1 MKPLYRFMI
10 LALVGFTLGAG
21 IAYWQSGNKEPVVQV
36 EQPEAADV
44 QVEADAAELSG
55 AAAETAL
62 NNAAEDVV
70 AAAPTESAATA
81 STEMGGLEAGA
92 AEETTADA
100 HADHADHADHAA
112 ATGEHDHAAMMAQME
127 AAKSV
132 APPVAGSAVGG
143 AFSLT
148 DHNGQAVTQESWPGK
163 YKLVFFGFTHCPDI
177 CPAALDKMTAALN
190 TLGDKAA
197 NIQPLF
203 ITIDPA
209 RDDAATMKAYLGNYH
224 PSIVGLT
231 GSEEQIKQVEE
242 TYKVYA
248 AKVDTGT
255 PVYTMAHSSFVFLMS
270 PNDELLDIFRDA
282 DPADQLVTK
291 IDERLNS
298 AQ

>member
-21 IAYWQSGNKEPVVQV
+21 IAYWQAQNSEPVVQV
-36 EQPEAADV
+36 EQAASDEAQDV
-44 QVEADAAELSG
+44 QADAAPAVTAADSAMRDAANDELPPAPAG
-55 AAAETAL
+55 ET
-62 NNAAEDVV
+62 
-70 AAAPTESAATA
+70 AATA
-81 STEMGGLEAGA
+81 STEMAGL
-92 AEETTADA
+92 EETTTETAADA
-100 HADHADHADHAA
+100 HGDHAA
-112 ATGEHDHAAMMAQME
+112 HGEHDHTAMMAQMD
-127 AAKSV
+127 AAKS
-132 APPVAGSAVGG
+132 ATPPVAGSTVGG
-143 AFSLT
+143 AFSLI
-148 DHNGQAVTQESWPGK
+148 DHNGQAVTNESWPGK

-190 TLGDKAA
+190 TLGDQTA

-209 RDDAATMKAYLGNYH
+209 RDDAATMKTYLGSYH

-231 GSEEQIKQVEE
+231 GSEEQIKQVEDA
-242 TYKVYA
+242 YKVYA

-270 PNDELLDIFRDA
+270 PNDELLEIFRDS
-282 DPADQLVTK
+282 DPADQMAAK
-291 IDERLNS
+291 IGERVGG